1 MNVEDLL
8 QKIDDLRKLDDDEL
22 AALEDDV
29 AGALLRVRF
38 QRELGQLQDVSL
50 LRKMRRQLARIKTIR
65 RQRELGN
72 EGRHHE

>member
-8 QKIDDLRKLDDDEL
+8 QKVDDLRKLDDNEL

-29 AGALLRVRF
+29 AGALLRIRF

-72 EGRHHE
+72 EG